1 MSNQELVKRFEI
13 KEVLPCIT
21 TPVYIRF
28 TAQADREI
36 GEVIPIVF
44 LKFPPGKVSYNESEN
59 TLTLNA
65 FNRMITLHP
74 SGKVAVTNTKDIK
87 VAQEILGEIKKII
100 NLAYKDYLRF
110 GKPSKREIQAAR
122 EISWMKIYNYLPK
135 INCGKCG
142 FQVCSAFAVSVLQ
155 GDARLSQCE
164 PLSDPKYHKN
174 LEALKKELGPFLL
187 RMLGWKQKDD
197 E

>member
-21 TPVYIRF
+21 TPGYIRF

-44 LKFPPGKVSYNESEN
+44 LKFPLGKVSYNESEN

-87 VAQEILGEIKKII
+87 EAQEILGEIKKII
-100 NLAYKDYLRF
+100 NLAYKDYLRL

-122 EISWMKIYNYLPK
+122 EISWIKIYNYLPK

-164 PLSDPKYHKN
+164 PLSDPKYHRN

-187 RMLGWKQKDD
+187 RMLGWKEKDD